1 MIIYDYHFYSSLK
14 IDLEFYRI
22 DKLHASGGQIQSAD
36 QADERSIEQAAREPT
51 D

>member
-22 DKLHASGGQIQSAD
+22 DKLHASGGQIHESLPPPQN
-36 QADERSIEQAAREPT
+36 IPPVW
-51 D
+51 